1 MGASGYIVIYVR
13 RLFFKITAKL
23 IAEKYCNPVANR
35 LYYDHAVATATL
47 QEIKNMRISEN
58 TKTHKLFTALQAGEK
73 VSPGQAQK
81 RFGIK
86 NMSAEVSRIRQSGF
100 AVYANRRVAG
110 NNVPVTEYRIGKPS
124 RALIAA
130 GYRAMSLGL

>member
-1 MGASGYIVIYVR
+1 MCAVYFLHI
-13 RLFFKITAKL
+13 LAKL
-23 IAEKYCNPVANR
+23 IAKQCCNTVTDCV
-35 LYYDHAVATATL
+35 YYDHAVATATL

-86 NMSAEVSRIRQSGF
+86 NISAEASRIRASGY
-100 AVYANRRVAG
+100 AVYANRRMAKNHVE
-110 NNVPVTEYRIGKPS
+110 VTEYRIGKPS
-124 RALIAA
+124 RKIVAL
-130 GYRAMSLGL
+130 GYKARAMGITL